1 MEVAAQIVAPKY
13 EDFEVAHDRAT
24 QMMSLLKNDTQISE
38 EDRQLLQ
45 DFYHTLEQRNALLEQ
60 GLKLDLLDQEVDE
73 DEIAPGDITETELQK
88 AAEFPAFLKSLD
100 PGDEA
105 AKLLIDGSRRV
116 IVALRT
122 FENGA
127 NFLAHVPMQNIV
139 ETYERIKSREDRL
152 KDGGTSVSLV
162 NARLY
167 ASETVAFEKMVEEM
181 IIMDMKA
188 PTVDELSAE
197 IEGRSS

>member
-1 MEVAAQIVAPKY
+1 MKTRLLPEVGFPPCSIEENKVLTTL
-13 EDFEVAHDRAT
+13 AT
-24 QMMSLLKNDTQISE
+24 
-38 EDRQLLQ
+38 
-45 DFYHTLEQRNALLEQ
+45 
-60 GLKLDLLDQEVDE
+60 
-73 DEIAPGDITETELQK
+73 DITETELQK

-139 ETYERIKSREDRL
+139 ETYERCSCSIS
-152 KDGGTSVSLV
+152 GTADCS
-162 NARLY
+162 
-167 ASETVAFEKMVEEM
+167 
-181 IIMDMKA
+181 
-188 PTVDELSAE
+188 
-197 IEGRSS
+197 